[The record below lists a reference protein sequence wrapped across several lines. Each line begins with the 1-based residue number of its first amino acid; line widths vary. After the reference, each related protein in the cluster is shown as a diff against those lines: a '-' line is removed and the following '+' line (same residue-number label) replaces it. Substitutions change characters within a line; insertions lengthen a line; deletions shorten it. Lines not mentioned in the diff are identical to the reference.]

1 MTNFEFSRILEERLQ
16 KGGYAV
22 RWLAKLDWMILDG
35 IRGRLSCRFFDIL
48 MPKISMLGNG
58 GIVWLLSAT
67 VLLFFDAK
75 LGMRIFCGLGIGA
88 LLCNLILKPLIRRMR
103 PCWLNN
109 DVMPIIT
116 TPTDFSFPSGH
127 TLSSMIAATV
137 LAFAAPLYGWIA
149 VPMALLIAFSR
160 LYLYVHFPSDIVSAT
175 LIGSAI
181 GFVVC
186 HIPLL
191 A

>member
-1 MTNFEFSRILEERLQ
+1 MRR
-16 KGGYAV
+16 
-22 RWLAKLDWMILDG
+22 LAKLDWMILDG
-35 IRGRLSCRFFDIL
+35 IRNRLSCRFLDTV

-58 GIVWLLSAT
+58 GVIWLLSAA

-75 LGMRIFCGLGIGA
+75 LGMRIFCGLGLGA
-88 LLCNLILKPLIRRMR
+88 LLCNLIMKPLIRRMR
-103 PCWLNN
+103 PCWLN
-109 DVMPIIT
+109 DEVMPIIT

-127 TLSSMIAATV
+127 TLSSAIAATV
-137 LAFAAPLYGWIA
+137 LALAVPLYGWIA
-149 VPMALLIAFSR
+149 VPIAALIAFSR
-160 LYLYVHFPSDIVSAT
+160 LYLYVHFPSDILSAS

-181 GFVVC
+181 GVVVC